1 MEDSFG
7 DKDFEEMKHEKKY
20 KLVRVLLYRD
30 VISFFLRKLK
40 KWNFYSISKVSSI
53 FSGKKAG
60 KTKFTSPNQ
69 TGLMLEKPFNLY
81 VQTIFTTVRLAREF
95 RVGEEWVCVALDGRK

>member
-1 MEDSFG
+1 M
-7 DKDFEEMKHEKKY
+7 
-20 KLVRVLLYRD
+20 
-30 VISFFLRKLK
+30 
-40 KWNFYSISKVSSI
+40 
-53 FSGKKAG
+53 
-60 KTKFTSPNQ
+60 SPNQ